1 MKLPQRLQV
10 FADKLSVTRLKGLA
24 AGLRAGRKP
33 CLLLAW
39 DVGGLHAAL
48 ADGCTPDAR
57 LLGQAFSG
65 EGRLR
70 AALAAVLEQLAA
82 QGLTRPRQ
90 AFLAARHVLPIVAD
104 LPVAPDKP
112 RPRAQMRELVQA
124 DLEPALAEFGSLWSM
139 GALMQARGLLD
150 ANERL
155 RISQEEALRRQNR
168 QSQLRFGEIA
178 LEIGLIEREGLD
190 ECLDLQAEL
199 QNLEASVAAGW
210 LGRTE
215 ERQALW
221 LVCGV
226 GERVYQEWRE
236 ALAEAGLRL
245 AAVLPLAWLA
255 SDNEV
260 SPADEHGHDSSLP
273 RISLEL
279 QREEVVAVYR
289 RHERVVAARS
299 EGRVERKLGSDWL
312 TRLIA
317 DWASEPRVALEIRA
331 LYSEDDAIIAALAE
345 DLALTTGH
353 PCRARD
359 SADSRAALWRNLLRE
374 GGSRTPGLPRL
385 DDKALRGSP
394 WNNPDLRRLAA
405 LGVVLAIIGGTEGYQ
420 HFRLHRLEARMAERQ
435 QQEQE
440 RSKSAQ
446 QMALVG
452 QQLAS
457 LGRSLDD
464 ARRQLQPL
472 LADRARLDAVLSMQA
487 DLPELLYML
496 AQSIGGDAVL
506 DEVHNDVTQASGAA
520 VHVLAWSPSYTGA
533 QAFVSRVAAAVRGRA
548 WGVAQ
553 TEINERVGRS
563 GKRGYEISFWLLP
576 EEGELGAVTPSDT
589 TEPKP

>member
-10 FADKLSVTRLKGLA
+10 FADKLSVTRLKALA

-82 QGLTRPRQ
+82 QGLARPRQ
-90 AFLAARHVLPIVAD
+90 VFLAARHVLPIVAD

-150 ANERL
+150 ATERQ
-155 RISQEEALRRQNR
+155 RISQEEASRRQNR

-226 GERVYQEWRE
+226 GERVYREWRE

-255 SDNEV
+255 SDNEA
-260 SPADEHGHDSSLP
+260 SPADGHDSSLP

-331 LYSEDDAIIAALAE
+331 LHGEDDALIAALAE

-385 DDKALRGSP
+385 VDKALRGSP
-394 WNNPDLRRLAA
+394 WNNADLRRLAA
-405 LGVVLAIIGGTEGYQ
+405 LGVVLASIGGVEGYQ

-464 ARRQLQPL
+464 ARRQLEPL

-496 AQSIGGDAVL
+496 AQSIGDDAVL

-563 GKRGYEISFWLLP
+563 GKRGHEISFWLLP
-576 EEGELGAVTPSDT
+576 EEGELEAVTPADAM
-589 TEPKP
+589 EPKQ

>member
-10 FADKLSVTRLKGLA
+10 FADKLSVTRLKALA

-57 LLGQAFSG
+57 MLGQAFSG

-82 QGLTRPRQ
+82 QGLARPRQ
-90 AFLAARHVLPIVAD
+90 VFLAARHVLPIVAD

-150 ANERL
+150 ANERQ
-155 RISQEEALRRQNR
+155 RISQEEASRRQNR

-226 GERVYQEWRE
+226 GERVYREWRE

-255 SDNEV
+255 SDNEA
-260 SPADEHGHDSSLP
+260 SPADGHDSSLP

-289 RHERVVAARS
+289 RHERVLAARS

-331 LYSEDDAIIAALAE
+331 LHGEDDALIAALAE

-374 GGSRTPGLPRL
+374 GSSRTPGLPRL
-385 DDKALRGSP
+385 VDKALRGSP

-405 LGVVLAIIGGTEGYQ
+405 LGVVLAIIGGVEGYQ

-464 ARRQLQPL
+464 ARRQLEPL

-496 AQSIGGDAVL
+496 AQSIGDDAVL

-563 GKRGYEISFWLLP
+563 GKRGHEISFWLLP
-576 EEGELGAVTPSDT
+576 EEGELEAVTPTDAA
-589 TEPKP
+589 EPKR

>member
-1 MKLPQRLQV
+1 MNLRQRLQA
-10 FADKLSVTRLKGLA
+10 FASRHASLRLPALG
-24 AGLRAGRKP
+24 GRHGTRKP

-70 AALAAVLEQLAA
+70 AALAAVLDQFAA
-82 QGLTRPRQ
+82 QGLARPRQ
-90 AFLAARHVLPIVAD
+90 AFLAARHVLPIVTD

-139 GALMQARGLLD
+139 GALMQARGYLD
-150 ANERL
+150 GAERQ
-155 RISQEEALRRQNR
+155 RISQEEASRRQNR

-210 LGRTE
+210 LGRSE

-226 GERVYQEWRE
+226 GERAYREWRE
-236 ALAEAGLRL
+236 TVAEAGLHL

-255 SDNEV
+255 SENDAP
-260 SPADEHGHDSSLP
+260 PADAQRRDASLP

-279 QREEVVAVYR
+279 QREEVVAVCR

-331 LYSEDDAIIAALAE
+331 LHGEDDALIAALAE

-374 GGSRTPGLPRL
+374 GSSRTPGLPRL
-385 DDKALRGSP
+385 VDKALRGSP

-405 LGVVLAIIGGTEGYQ
+405 LGVVLAIIGGVEGYQ

-464 ARRQLQPL
+464 ARRQLEPL

-496 AQSIGGDAVL
+496 AQSIGDDAVL

-563 GKRGYEISFWLLP
+563 GKRGHEISFWLLP
-576 EEGELGAVTPSDT
+576 EEGELEAVTPTDAA
-589 TEPKP
+589 EPKR